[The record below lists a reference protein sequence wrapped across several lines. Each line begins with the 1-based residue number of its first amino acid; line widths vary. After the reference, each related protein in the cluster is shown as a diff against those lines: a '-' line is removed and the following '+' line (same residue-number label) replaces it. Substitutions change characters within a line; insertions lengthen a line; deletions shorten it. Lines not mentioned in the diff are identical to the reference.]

1 MTQHSLTTR
10 LEQYINTML
19 PETHGHQR
27 KAFRDFVSALLVG
40 RPCCQA
46 TLAHYFPNFEA
57 ASRRLTRWLH
67 HPRLEPQA
75 QARAHAQAVV
85 AQLPRTGLVRIALD
99 WTTEDRQHLLVAS
112 LLIGR
117 RAVPLDWAAYTTGE
131 LKGAQRALEHAFVEE
146 LFEKLLLGLA
156 RERLLVTA
164 DRGFCEGKLLARLE
178 QLRVPCVF
186 RLPAQVTV
194 YQDQQWCKLGSLMM
208 RGSTRRRALGHLWV
222 MRTQPQRCWVTQ
234 ARARN
239 KKGRWEYWHLVSNRP
254 LMALTMAHE
263 YARRFGCEEGFRDAK
278 RGLGF
283 AYARIGEMEAWAR
296 MFALVAAALLIL
308 TQLGTAL
315 LRHPQHTQWLRQV
328 RSRRRARTEL
338 SLLAVVC
345 QVLDHVTSFVEMLTP
360 HAKLNLEA
368 ALCMCPDFRTPAPFW
383 SILPQTVVLRQ
394 SC

>member
-10 LEQYINTML
+10 LEHYITTIL

-27 KAFRDFVSALLVG
+27 KAFRDFVAALLVV
-40 RPCCQA
+40 RTCCQA
-46 TLAHYFPNFEA
+46 TVARYFPNFEA

-67 HPRLEPQA
+67 NPRLDPHA

-85 AQLPRTGLVRIALD
+85 AQLPLVGPVRIALD

-112 LLIGR
+112 LLLGR
-117 RAVPLDWAAYTTGE
+117 RAVPLYWEAYSTAE
-131 LKGAQRALEHAFVEE
+131 LKGAQRALEHAFVDE
-146 LFEKLLLGLA
+146 LFARLLHELP

-178 QLRVPCVF
+178 HLRVPFVF
-186 RLPAQVTV
+186 RLPAHVTV
-194 YQDQQWCKLGSLMM
+194 FHAQQWGKLGSLTMQ
-208 RGSTRRRALGHLWV
+208 GTTRRRALGHLWV
-222 MRTQPQRCWVTQ
+222 MRTQPQRYWVTQ

-254 LMALTMAHE
+254 LSALTMAHA

-278 RGLGF
+278 RELGF
-283 AYARIGEMEAWAR
+283 AAARIAELEAWAR

-315 LRHPQHTQWLRQV
+315 LCHPQRAQWLRQV

-338 SLLAVVC
+338 SLLVVVC
-345 QVLDHVTSFVEMLTP
+345 HLLDQVATFVELLTP
-360 HAKLNLEA
+360 HTKLNLDA
-368 ALCMCPDFRTPAPFW
+368 AL
-383 SILPQTVVLRQ
+383 
-394 SC
+394 

>member
-1 MTQHSLTTR
+1 MTQLSLTTR
-10 LEQYINTML
+10 LEHYINTLL

-27 KAFRDFVSALLVG
+27 KAFRDFVAALLIV
-40 RPCCQA
+40 RTCCQA

-67 HPRLEPQA
+67 NPRLEPQA

-85 AQLPRTGLVRIALD
+85 AQLPLVGPVRIALD
-99 WTTEDRQHLLVAS
+99 WTTEDQQHLLVAS

-117 RAVPLDWAAYTTGE
+117 RAVPLYWEAYTTGE

-146 LFEKLLLGLA
+146 LFEQRLVGLA
-156 RERLLVTA
+156 RDRLLVTA

-178 QLRVPCVF
+178 TLRVPFVF
-186 RLPAQVTV
+186 RLPAHVTV
-194 YQDQQWCKLGSLMM
+194 FQDQQWRKLGSLAM

-222 MRTQPQRCWVTQ
+222 MRTQPQRYWVAQ

-254 LMALTMAHE
+254 LTAFTMAHE

-283 AYARIGEMEAWAR
+283 ASARIAEIEAWAR

-308 TQLGTAL
+308 TQLGTQL
-315 LRHPQHTQWLRQV
+315 LRHPQRAQWV
-328 RSRRRARTEL
+328 RHVCSRRRARTEL

-345 QVLDHVTSFVEMLTP
+345 QVLDHVASFVEMLTP

-368 ALCMCPDFRTPAPFW
+368 AL
-383 SILPQTVVLRQ
+383 
-394 SC
+394 

>member
-10 LEQYINTML
+10 LDYYINTLL

-27 KAFRDFVSALLVG
+27 KAFRDFVAALLVV
-40 RPCCQA
+40 RTCCQA

-57 ASRRLTRWLH
+57 ASRRLTRGLH
-67 HPRLEPQA
+67 NPRLEPQA

-85 AQLPRTGLVRIALD
+85 AQLPLVGPVRIALD
-99 WTTEDRQHLLVAS
+99 WTTEDQQHLLVAS
-112 LLIGR
+112 VLIGR
-117 RAVPLDWAAYTTGE
+117 RAVPLCWEAYRTSE

-178 QLRVPCVF
+178 KLSIPFVF
-186 RLPAQVTV
+186 RLPAHVTV
-194 YQDQQWCKLGSLMM
+194 FQDQQWRKLGSLAM
-208 RGSTRRRALGHLWV
+208 RGSTRRRALGHLWIL
-222 MRTQPQRCWVTQ
+222 RTQPQRYWVTQ

-254 LMALTMAHE
+254 LTAVTMAHE

-283 AYARIGEMEAWAR
+283 AQASIVEIEAWAR
-296 MFALVAAALLIL
+296 MFALVAAALLIV
-308 TQLGTAL
+308 TQLGSQL
-315 LRHPQHTQWLRQV
+315 LRHPQRAQWLRQV

-338 SLLAVVC
+338 SLLAVVY
-345 QVLDHVTSFVEMLTP
+345 QVLDHVASFVVLLTP
-360 HAKLNLEA
+360 LVKLNLEA
-368 ALCMCPDFRTPAPFW
+368 AL
-383 SILPQTVVLRQ
+383 
-394 SC
+394 